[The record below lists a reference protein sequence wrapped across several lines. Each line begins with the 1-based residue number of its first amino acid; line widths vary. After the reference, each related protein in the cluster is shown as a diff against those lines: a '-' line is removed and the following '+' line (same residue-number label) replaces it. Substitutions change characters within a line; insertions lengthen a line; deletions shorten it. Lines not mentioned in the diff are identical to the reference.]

1 MANQWDEKTWK
12 INIIAGK
19 PAERI
24 SGPKIKG
31 ILGEI
36 FEIFLVNSGVRRKSL
51 PSPHGMF
58 SYWAIQFKC
67 FLSSRQVACRKG
79 AVALN
84 FFYPSTYI
92 IRSMGSLH
100 TKPKSIFMFARDKQV
115 YPMFFKVLRT

>member
-79 AVALN
+79 DVALN
-84 FFYPSTYI
+84 FFSFHLYYSFNGEPA
-92 IRSMGSLH
+92 H
-100 TKPKSIFMFARDKQV
+100 EA
-115 YPMFFKVLRT
+115 KVNFYVCQG